1 MNDPT
6 ELHEAASNGSKKLLE
21 KLVLLGH
28 YDVDSEDWTNG
39 RKTPLHV
46 AVERGHLSCVRV
58 LLLNGADPVARTR
71 SGMTPAHL
79 AAENGDLKCLKA
91 LIGYDASLDLQDD
104 SGVTPL
110 RLAEIYGHGELAD
123 YLSNS
128 LRLQGLSDGLEW
140 ETRDVNNTTM
150 ATHYGHNSSS
160 GSGSVD
166 TRNEDAKQR
175 NSVTK

>member
-6 ELHEAASNGSKKLLE
+6 ELHEAASNGSKKLFE
-21 KLVLLGH
+21 KLLVLGQ

-46 AVERGHLSCVRV
+46 AVERGHLSCVRI

-79 AAENGDLKCLKA
+79 AAEN
-91 LIGYDASLDLQDD
+91 
-104 SGVTPL
+104 
-110 RLAEIYGHGELAD
+110 EIYGHGELAD

-150 ATHYGHNSSS
+150 ETHHYGHNSSV